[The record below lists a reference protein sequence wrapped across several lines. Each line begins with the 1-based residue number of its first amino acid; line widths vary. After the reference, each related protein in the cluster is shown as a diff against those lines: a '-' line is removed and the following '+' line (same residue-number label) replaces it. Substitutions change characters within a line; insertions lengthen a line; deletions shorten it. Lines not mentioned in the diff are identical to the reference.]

1 MTIINASPNAMN
13 NTKVTVGTGTT
24 VVLAYNANR
33 VFAEIFNDSDAVIYL
48 GLGEAAVMNEGV
60 RIAIGGSYKFDVNNL
75 WIGAINAISAAGS
88 KVVCVIEG
96 TRTH

>member
-33 VFAEIFNDSDAVIYL
+33 VFAVP
-48 GLGEAAVMNEGV
+48 
-60 RIAIGGSYKFDVNNL
+60 
-75 WIGAINAISAAGS
+75 
-88 KVVCVIEG
+88 
-96 TRTH
+96 